1 MADIV
6 NLNQYRKKKAQAE
19 KKAKAARSRAKDG
32 RSKARR
38 RSDRLTREQGD
49 KALDGTKIEP
59 RDDD

>member
-19 KKAKAARSRAKDG
+19 KKQQAARNRAKDG
-32 RSKARR
+32 RPKARR
-38 RSDRLTREQGD
+38 SADRLTREHGD